1 MTRSDQERAREKNF
15 GQMDQ
20 LEQSM
25 KCCKNLF
32 LKQSSPDEKKG
43 EYSKL
48 DLNSLCDLWDQN

>member
-32 LKQSSPDEKKG
+32 LKQSSPDEKEG
-43 EYSKL
+43 EYWEIL
-48 DLNSLCDLWDQN
+48 AVL